1 MAATMHDVSR
11 LAGVS
16 IKTVSN
22 VINDYPYVRAETRQ
36 RVLAAIETLGYTPN
50 LSARSLRSGRTNVIS
65 LMIPDLRNAYF
76 AELADSVMRAAG
88 ERGLSVLIEQF
99 GEQREREID
108 VLRQPRAQMVDG
120 VLYSVL
126 ALDQGDLD
134 IIADLTTPVVLLG
147 ERIFNGPRDHV
158 TMRNTEGVRAATEHI
173 LGLGRRRVV
182 AFGVHPGEVIGS
194 AALRFEGYREAL
206 AAAGLPFR
214 EELVVPVGS
223 WHRRNG
229 AEAMR
234 EFLARGVPFDAVVA
248 FNDAIALG
256 ALRVLQ
262 EEGLRIPE
270 DVAVIGFDDIDET
283 QYSMPTLSTIDP
295 GREEI
300 ARTAVDLLLRRIEGG
315 GAAFEPEEVLVP
327 FRLIPRESTSLDG
340 EDGAVGP
347 AGAGDTAGAT
357 DTVGTSATA
366 GAPDTTDAT
375 DTAGTATSL
384 AL

>member
-22 VINDYPYVRAETRQ
+22 VINDYPYVREETRR
-36 RVLAAIETLGYTPN
+36 RVLDAIATLGYTPN

-76 AELADSVMRAAG
+76 AELADSVMRAAAD
-88 ERGLSVLIEQF
+88 RGLSVLIEQF
-99 GEQREREID
+99 GDQREREIE
-108 VLRQPRAQMVDG
+108 VLRHPRAQMVDG

-126 ALDQGDLD
+126 TLDEGDVGV
-134 IIADLTTPVVLLG
+134 IEEIGTPMVLLG
-147 ERIFNGPRDHV
+147 ERIFNGPKDHV
-158 TMRNTEGVRAATEHI
+158 TMQNVEGARAATTHVIEQ
-173 LGLGRRRVV
+173 GRRRIV
-182 AFGVHPGEVIGS
+182 ALGAHPGEVIGS
-194 AALRFEGYREAL
+194 AALRLSGYREAL
-206 AAAGLPFR
+206 EEAGIAYD

-229 AEAMR
+229 ADAMR
-234 EFLARGVPFDAVVA
+234 EFLGRRVPFDAIVA

-262 EEGLRIPE
+262 ENSLAVPD

-283 QYSMPTLSTIDP
+283 QYSMPTLSTVDP
-295 GREEI
+295 GRDDI

-315 GAAFEPEEVLVP
+315 GAPFTPEEVLVP
-327 FRLIPRESTSLDG
+327 FRLRSREST
-340 EDGAVGP
+340 A
-347 AGAGDTAGAT
+347 
-357 DTVGTSATA
+357 
-366 GAPDTTDAT
+366 APV
-375 DTAGTATSL
+375 L
-384 AL
+384 VR

>member
-22 VINDYPYVRAETRQ
+22 VINDYPYVREETRQ
-36 RVLAAIETLGYTPN
+36 RVLDAIATLGYTPN

-76 AELADSVMRAAG
+76 AELADSVMRAAA

-99 GEQREREID
+99 GDERDREID
-108 VLRQPRAQMVDG
+108 VLRQPRSQMVDG

-126 ALDQGDLD
+126 ALDQSDVD
-134 IIADLTTPVVLLG
+134 IIAGMPVPVVLLG

-158 TMRNTEGVRAATEHI
+158 TMRNGEGARAATEHL
-173 LGLGRRRVV
+173 LGLGRRRIV
-182 AFGVHPGEVIGS
+182 ALGAHPGEVIGS
-194 AALRFEGYREAL
+194 AALRLEGYREAL
-206 AAAGLPFR
+206 AAAGLPFD

-229 AEAMR
+229 ADAMR
-234 EFLARGVPFDAVVA
+234 GLLARGVRFDALVA

-262 EEGLRIPE
+262 EAGLRVPE
-270 DVAVIGFDDIDET
+270 DVAVVGFDDIDET

-300 ARTAVDLLLRRIEGG
+300 ARTAVDLLVRRIEGG
-315 GAAFEPEEVLVP
+315 SAPFTPEEILVP
-327 FRLIPRESTSLDG
+327 YRLIPRESSG
-340 EDGAVGP
+340 SA
-347 AGAGDTAGAT
+347 AG
-357 DTVGTSATA
+357 
-366 GAPDTTDAT
+366 
-375 DTAGTATSL
+375 
-384 AL
+384 